1 MTAAPITD
9 HSKRERRRVTAAT
22 LIGTTIEWYDYFVY
36 AAMAGLLFGD
46 LFFKGAGPEFKSVIT
61 FATVGV
67 SFLFRPLGAIIAGH
81 IGDRF
86 GRRVALM
93 ITLITMGV
101 ATALIGL
108 LPTYDAIGIAAPI
121 LLLTLR
127 VLQGLSAGGE
137 WGGAALL
144 AVEHA
149 PAGQRGVFGAA
160 PQLGVPAGMVLAS
173 GIMALMTGVI
183 SPGDAFQEW
192 GWRVPFLLSVF
203 LIVVGYLVRRSVE
216 ESPVFTEIAER
227 KAQTKAPLKEL
238 FRKHWRLVILAA
250 LTFIGMNATGY
261 LTTGGFIQK
270 YATDDPLNMDTTF
283 VLLAVL
289 GAAIAQLLFTWW
301 AGALSDKIGRRTTY
315 LIGWVLLAATM
326 FMLFPLVNTG
336 KPGMLL
342 LGLLIMTPGLG
353 MTYGPQP
360 AWFAELFPASVRF
373 SGVSVT
379 YALGSILGGAFSP
392 MISQVLLERT
402 GSANAIAYYLVGTM
416 VIAFIATLL
425 LKDRSGIDLGM
436 DNEEEQLRSPI
447 YSLRKRAQ
455 A

>member
-353 MTYGPQP
+353 MTYGR
-360 AWFAELFPASVRF
+360 SR
-373 SGVSVT
+373 
-379 YALGSILGGAFSP
+379 LG
-392 MISQVLLERT
+392 
-402 GSANAIAYYLVGTM
+402 
-416 VIAFIATLL
+416 
-425 LKDRSGIDLGM
+425 
-436 DNEEEQLRSPI
+436 LRSSSP
-447 YSLRKRAQ
+447 RR
-455 A
+455 